1 MDRLGEPAAVRRKR
15 IREGARMSGRYS
27 FAEGINLHV
36 EGRIKPEDAA
46 RQARTA
52 RSILQRLHDQPG
64 LILADEVG
72 MGKTFVS
79 LAVAISV
86 ALHDGQ
92 KRPVVV
98 MVPSSLKEKWPR
110 DFDLFKERCL
120 TNELK
125 DKLRC
130 GRAERGI
137 EFLKMLD
144 DPPERR
150 NSIIFLT
157 HGAMT
162 RRLTDEWV
170 KLAVI
175 QRSMYKKKNIDDL
188 RRALARSAP
197 GLLQR
202 WDLESKPELME
213 ELLNTNAQHWLDIMK
228 HHKAA
233 PPDDD
238 EPVPA
243 TVREVL
249 KNIDL
254 NEVYE
259 AVQKIPKR
267 RSEQYDE
274 RLRVARKVINDAVK
288 DVWGEC
294 LQRIDI
300 KLPLLILD
308 EAHHLKN
315 AYTRLAGLFQSEDSK
330 ADIEEISRG
339 PLGGVFERM
348 IFLTATPFQLG
359 HHELCSVLERFNG
372 IAWQRPNAPSMT
384 RDAFVQAIDKLR
396 DALNAAQEAGLRLD
410 QTWGNLRPEHLV
422 VNSKPATD
430 IAQSWEAVHANT
442 DNPEEVKQALHRF
455 EHTKA
460 EMKAAEDPLKSW
472 VIRHQR
478 NRILPE
484 NGMPRRNK
492 LPGAAILNPAPQSNE
507 ALNEAG
513 IGLAGE
519 SLLPFLLAAR
529 AAALKPKN
537 RPVFAEG
544 LASCYEAFMYTRS
557 GMAAGSANQPEMDQ
571 DEDRDDGVLAT
582 GVDAASEWYLARLEE
597 CIQRD
602 NFKLSAKHP
611 KLEATVSRAL
621 ALWESGEK
629 VLIFCHYIST
639 GRVLRQQL
647 SNAINERIHALAADK
662 MKCSPE
668 EAQLRL
674 AELGDKFFDDSKLRK
689 ACDEEVGRILEGY
702 PQLQDYCEKLIDVV
716 RRFLRTPSF
725 LVRYFPLSASGIT
738 EETIGRA
745 FDATDGSGLTVRN
758 LIVDFF
764 GFLQNRCGKLERQN
778 YIDAVDRIQTGS
790 HRADDVKKSFDPD
803 EGGDERG
810 ETLVPNVRLVNGTT
824 GQDTRQRLMLA
835 FNTPFYPEIL
845 VASSVLAEGVDL
857 HLYCRHVIHHDLSW
871 NPSTL
876 EQRNGRIDRI
886 GAKVERCKA
895 PIHVFFPY
903 LAETQDEKMYR
914 VVMDRDRWFNIV
926 MGGKYTP
933 DFDTMERL
941 SQRVPFPESAAEEL
955 KFKLEVLPEE
965 RK

>member
-1 MDRLGEPAAVRRKR
+1 
-15 IREGARMSGRYS
+15 
-27 FAEGINLHV
+27 
-36 EGRIKPEDAA
+36 
-46 RQARTA
+46 
-52 RSILQRLHDQPG
+52 
-64 LILADEVG
+64 
-72 MGKTFVS
+72 
-79 LAVAISV
+79 
-86 ALHDGQ
+86 
-92 KRPVVV
+92 
-98 MVPSSLKEKWPR
+98 
-110 DFDLFKERCL
+110 
-120 TNELK
+120 
-125 DKLRC
+125 
-130 GRAERGI
+130 
-137 EFLKMLD
+137 
-144 DPPERR
+144 
-150 NSIIFLT
+150 
-157 HGAMT
+157 
-162 RRLTDEWV
+162 
-170 KLAVI
+170 
-175 QRSMYKKKNIDDL
+175 
-188 RRALARSAP
+188 
-197 GLLQR
+197 
-202 WDLESKPELME
+202 
-213 ELLNTNAQHWLDIMK
+213 MK

-288 DVWGEC
+288 NVWGEC

-372 IAWQRPNAPSMT
+372 ISWSGASAPAIT
-384 RDAFVQAIDKLR
+384 REAFVETVNKLR
-396 DALNAAQEAGLRLD
+396 DTLNAAQEAGIRLD
-410 QTWGNLRPEHLV
+410 QAWGKLQPEHLAG
-422 VNSKPATD
+422 NGKPVTD
-430 IAQSWEAVHANT
+430 IEQWWQAARANP
-442 DNPEEVKQALHRF
+442 DNREEVKQALLRF
-455 EHTKA
+455 EHAKT
-460 EMKAAEDPLKSW
+460 EMKTAEDLLKPW

-484 NGMPRRNK
+484 SGTARRHK
-492 LPGAAILNPAPQSNE
+492 LPGAAILNHSPKTGDS
-507 ALNEAG
+507 LNETG

-557 GMAAGSANQPEMDQ
+557 GMTAESTSGVDQ
-571 DEDRDDGVLAT
+571 DEDRDDGVPAA
-582 GVDAASEWYLARLEE
+582 GIDAASEWYLARLEE
-597 CIQRD
+597 CIQHD
-602 NFKLSAKHP
+602 NFKLSAGHP
-611 KLEATVSRAL
+611 KLAATVSRAL

-689 ACDEEVGRILEGY
+689 ACDEEVGRIFDGY
-702 PQLQDYCEKLIDVV
+702 PQLQDYREKLIDVA

-745 FDATDGSGLTVRN
+745 FDATDGSGLTIRK

-764 GFLQNRCGKLERQN
+764 EFLQNRCGKLERQN

-790 HRADDVKKSFDPD
+790 HRADDIKKSFDPD
-803 EGGDERG
+803 EGTDARG

-941 SQRVPFPESAAEEL
+941 SQRIPFPESAAEEL
-955 KFKLEVLPEE
+955 KFKLEVLTEGSE
-965 RK
+965 